1 MIKINIVLAISVFL
15 VLEYFRRKYIDK
27 RVAEQVQASL
37 NRSESA
43 FKSFSSSKSN
53 TSGRVSRD
61 SGYDSMRYWQ
71 CITGQLGPYCKP

>member
-1 MIKINIVLAISVFL
+1 MIKINIVLAVSVFL

-43 FKSFSSSKSN
+43 
-53 TSGRVSRD
+53 
-61 SGYDSMRYWQ
+61 YDSMRYWQ